1 MSRSKRAR
9 RSESNRN
16 SRIVTRGTDTMYA
29 RQTFTASRDEGS
41 LLAVAETES
50 NNATTF
56 TIARNGAQLALN
68 GHEARTLFNVLAKH
82 YYGG

>member
-1 MSRSKRAR
+1 MKRAR

-16 SRIVTRGTDTMYA
+16 SRIVTRNRLGSEYA
-29 RQTFTASRDEGS
+29 RQTFTAARDEGS
-41 LLAVAETES
+41 LLAIAQTES

-56 TIARNGAQLALN
+56 TIQRDGAQLQLN
-68 GHEARTLFNVLAKH
+68 GNEARTLFNVIAKH